1 MSGRGKVAS
10 PIVTFLEINM
20 APSVVRSFAVIAL
33 LGLGCARLAT
43 LSPSPL
49 TLRYEVLFAGR
60 HEGSQVTEIISE
72 NERRVSF
79 EFNDRGR
86 GPRLTTRI
94 LVNRDGTS
102 ARIDTTGHDYF
113 KAKVDEHYSITGQK
127 AEWRASGSSG
137 EKALSGS
144 AFYISVNSVPEELA
158 QLARAL
164 LASPDH
170 KLGLLPEGEARI
182 QTASEVEVRSGP
194 RAQRVRQYAIDGLG
208 LNTAFIWLDEDRNFF
223 ATVSAWSSI
232 VREGWKDVV
241 PLLLESDEKA
251 RAKISAKLASSLGRP
266 LRRKWALRGANLF
279 DSERGQMLPR
289 MSVIGE
295 DNRILAVGPESLP
308 IPPDAEVLDVSGKS
322 VLPGLWA

>member
-127 AEWRASGSSG
+127 AEWRGSGSR
-137 EKALSGS
+137 A
-144 AFYISVNSVPEELA
+144 AR
-158 QLARAL
+158 LARSQA
-164 LASPDH
+164 
-170 KLGLLPEGEARI
+170 G
-182 QTASEVEVRSGP
+182 
-194 RAQRVRQYAIDGLG
+194 
-208 LNTAFIWLDEDRNFF
+208 
-223 ATVSAWSSI
+223 I
-232 VREGWKDVV
+232 V
-241 PLLLESDEKA
+241 A
-251 RAKISAKLASSLGRP
+251 
-266 LRRKWALRGANLF
+266 
-279 DSERGQMLPR
+279 
-289 MSVIGE
+289 
-295 DNRILAVGPESLP
+295 
-308 IPPDAEVLDVSGKS
+308 
-322 VLPGLWA
+322 